1 MVLRVTRSTMNK
13 TKAVNLAANLRYVRE
28 RRGLTQGQLAKLCSL
43 PRTTVGE
50 LETGSSNPTLNVLL
64 ALSDALKLSLEELV
78 SAPHSAVQVFR
89 CGSLRIESRGPGGL
103 ARVSKLLP
111 DPIPGMEIDRIEIA
125 AGGKMPGIPHRPG
138 TREYLACESGRMTLW
153 TSGDK
158 HVLDPGDV
166 AAFQGDQ
173 PHSYANEGKIVAVGF
188 SVVTLAPGG
197 TPAAE

>member
-1 MVLRVTRSTMNK
+1 MPKTSLNK
-13 TKAVNLAANLRYVRE
+13 AKAANLAANLRYVRE
-28 RRGLTQGQLAKLCSL
+28 RRGVTQGQLAKLCGL

-64 ALSDALKLSLEELV
+64 ALSEALKLSLEELV
-78 SAPHSAVQVFR
+78 SAPHSSVMVFKR
-89 CGSLRIESRGPGGL
+89 WSLRIESRGPGGL
-103 ARVSKLLP
+103 AQVSKLLP

-138 TREYLACESGRMTLW
+138 TREYLACESGRITLW

-173 PHSYANEGKIVAVGF
+173 PHSYANEGKAVAVGF

-197 TPAAE
+197 PISSE